1 MLVYTFVAGAGAV
14 WVIKRPPH
22 NLYVRLGAIVLF
34 IPAIYMAARLAIV
47 DIPIIMRAL
56 GAAIAIA
63 GVLAVRKLIRRPN

>member
-1 MLVYTFVAGAGAV
+1 
-14 WVIKRPPH
+14 
-22 NLYVRLGAIVLF
+22 VLF
-34 IPAIYMAARLAIV
+34 IPAIYMAARLVIV